1 MSAAAPSF
9 VALEAFMPKSIA
21 VFGAGPGL
29 GRAVARRYAQEGYDV
44 VLVARRGHG
53 LDAFAQDLTG
63 IGVRTHVITADL
75 ADTAAVP
82 ALAAQIRTATGEL
95 DALYYAPTPD
105 QGFVPA
111 VELTPQRAEDFMPLI
126 FYSLVAVVRQ
136 FLPHMI
142 EQGSGA
148 ILTAQGASTVHGLPN
163 MSGPGPAQAAQRNY
177 LQSLHAEIADKGV
190 YVGMLYIGAVIEN
203 SAFHTQSEEAKAA
216 GAGRYWGPTV
226 TPEHLADLLWN
237 MHKTKGKPETRYPE

>member
-1 MSAAAPSF
+1 MSPAASDF
-9 VALEAFMPKSIA
+9 VVLETFMPKSIA

-44 VLVARRGHG
+44 VLVARRRQS
-53 LDAFAQDLTG
+53 LDACAKELTG
-63 IGVRTHVITADL
+63 IGVSTHVMTADL

-82 ALAAQIRTATGEL
+82 ALAERIRTAIGEL
-95 DALYYAPTPD
+95 EALYYAPTPD

-111 VELTPQRAEDFMPLI
+111 VELSPQRAQDFMPLI
-126 FYSLVAVVRQ
+126 FYSLIALVQ
-136 FLPHMI
+136 EFLPPMI
-142 EQGSGA
+142 QQGSGA

-163 MSGPGPAQAAQRNY
+163 MSGSGPAQAAQRNY
-177 LQSLHAEIADKGV
+177 LQSLHTETAEKGV

-203 SAFHTQSEEAKAA
+203 SAFHAYTQEFAAA

-237 MHKTKGKPETRYPE
+237 MHNTKGKSETKYPE